1 MTAPD
6 GADGTAGA
14 DRGAGQA
21 DRAGAPWSLRPAT
34 LEDVEEIAFAELEL
48 FPDEAWSVFQLAEEI
63 EHPDRRYVVAV
74 EGEAASSTTGGD
86 GPDTSTAR
94 PHTGA
99 DGSARRADPLRS
111 PDGRSLGIDRAPAA
125 AAVGGALLGY
135 AGIMLAGDLADL
147 HTIGTRREGE
157 GIGRALLA
165 WCEQQARDGGA
176 ERMLLEVREDNTRA
190 RAVYAAAGYREI
202 GWRRG
207 YYRIRGRRIDA
218 LVMERE
224 LGAPG
229 GPSA

>member
-1 MTAPD
+1 MTAAD
-6 GADGTAGA
+6 GADGPAGA
-14 DRGAGQA
+14 DRGAGSADAAGSSRGAGQA
-21 DRAGAPWSLRPAT
+21 DRAGGSWSLRPAT

-48 FPDEAWSVFQLAEEI
+48 FPDEAWTVFQLAEEV

-74 EGEAASSTTGGD
+74 EEGAE
-86 GPDTSTAR
+86 PAR
-94 PHTGA
+94 SA
-99 DGSARRADPLRS
+99 DGRTLP
-111 PDGRSLGIDRAPAA
+111 GR
-125 AAVGGALLGY
+125 GGALLGY

-165 WCEQQARDGGA
+165 WCEEQARTGGA

-190 RAVYAAAGYREI
+190 RALYVAAGYREI
-202 GWRRG
+202 GRRRG

-224 LGAPG
+224 LGAPR

>member
-1 MTAPD
+1 MTAS
-6 GADGTAGA
+6 
-14 DRGAGQA
+14 
-21 DRAGAPWSLRPAT
+21 WSLRPAT

-48 FPDEAWSVFQLAEEI
+48 FPDEAWSVFQLAEEV

-74 EGEAASSTTGGD
+74 EGEA
-86 GPDTSTAR
+86 GPV
-94 PHTGA
+94 
-99 DGSARRADPLRS
+99 RS
-111 PDGRSLGIDRAPAA
+111 PDGRTLPSS
-125 AAVGGALLGY
+125 GGALLGY

-147 HTIGTRREGE
+147 HTIGTRREGQ

-165 WCEQQARDGGA
+165 WCEEQARRGGA
-176 ERMLLEVREDNTRA
+176 ERMLLEVREDNDRA

-202 GWRRG
+202 GRRRG
-207 YYRIRGRRIDA
+207 YYRILGRRIDA

>member
-1 MTAPD
+1 MTA
-6 GADGTAGA
+6 ADGGDGPAGA
-14 DRGAGQA
+14 DRGAGSADAAGSSRGAGQA
-21 DRAGAPWSLRPAT
+21 DHAGGSWSLRPAT

-48 FPDEAWSVFQLAEEI
+48 FPDEAWTVFQLAEEV

-74 EGEAASSTTGGD
+74 EEGAE
-86 GPDTSTAR
+86 PAR
-94 PHTGA
+94 SA
-99 DGSARRADPLRS
+99 DGRTLP
-111 PDGRSLGIDRAPAA
+111 GR
-125 AAVGGALLGY
+125 GGALLGY

-165 WCEQQARDGGA
+165 WCEEQARTGGA

-190 RAVYAAAGYREI
+190 RAVYVAAGYREI
-202 GWRRG
+202 GRRRG

>member
-1 MTAPD
+1 MTASD
-6 GADGTAGA
+6 GADGPAEADRGARSADAAGSP
-14 DRGAGQA
+14 RGAGQA
-21 DRAGAPWSLRPAT
+21 DRAGGSWSLRPAT

-48 FPDEAWSVFQLAEEI
+48 FPDEAWTVFQLAEEV

-74 EGEAASSTTGGD
+74 EEGAE
-86 GPDTSTAR
+86 PAR
-94 PHTGA
+94 SA
-99 DGSARRADPLRS
+99 DGRTLP
-111 PDGRSLGIDRAPAA
+111 GR
-125 AAVGGALLGY
+125 GGALLGY

-165 WCEQQARDGGA
+165 WCEEQARRGGA
-176 ERMLLEVREDNTRA
+176 ERMLLEVREDNDRA
-190 RAVYAAAGYREI
+190 RAVYTAAGYREI
-202 GWRRG
+202 GRRRG